1 MSAKFT
7 YDSEDIKKI
16 AKTAAFSVAS
26 VIIVAAINALPHV
39 QIPTDYMWVV
49 PVVNT
54 LLVAAKKWTDG
65 ER

>member
-16 AKTAAFSVAS
+16 AKTALFAVAS
-26 VIIVAAINALPHV
+26 TLIAAAIAALPEI
-39 QIPTDYMWVV
+39 QAPTEWLWVV